1 MYKQNNDTM
10 IDKVKEEFQN
20 EGRKD
25 QTEMA
30 SFVED
35 LKNAI
40 DKNVFQVSGVDGEDY
55 ETFSITIK
63 DNLANHEL
71 KQSVFWIDQVDMHLM
86 IDELGD
92 LFMTVYV
99 DGFTYHEDKKIGKDS
114 IKSNYRLLNL
124 FKGFAELHYMFHFKL
139 ESE

>member
-1 MYKQNNDTM
+1 M
-10 IDKVKEEFQN
+10 IDKAKEEFKT
-20 EGRKD
+20 EGRED

-30 SFVED
+30 AFVED
-35 LKNAI
+35 LENTI
-40 DKNVFQVSGVDGEDY
+40 DKSVFQVSGVDGEDS

-139 ESE
+139 E